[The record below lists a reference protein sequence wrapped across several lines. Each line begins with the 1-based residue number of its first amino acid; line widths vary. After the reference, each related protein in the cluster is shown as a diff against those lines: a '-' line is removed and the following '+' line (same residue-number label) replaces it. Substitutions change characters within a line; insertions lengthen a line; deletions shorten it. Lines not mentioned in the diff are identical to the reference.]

1 VLFCCSLYDGFGVT
15 PGAMAGAEAIQK
27 GGCEMKLVR
36 YLFVAMVILG
46 LGFSSQAGAAE
57 KVKVG
62 YLHTLAVDGQLW
74 IGVHK
79 GYFQEQGLEIEPIQF
94 TSGVPLM
101 QALSGGSVD
110 VAIMGAVISNFPSRG
125 VGKVFL
131 INDIEYDTAML
142 FARPEANAK
151 KITDV
156 KGKKIATVKGT
167 TAHVFLHTA
176 LKANGIDSTKEE
188 IVSMDMAGAVSAFIS
203 GAVPLVCTWA
213 PFHVQI
219 REKVPGAVM
228 LSSAKDYYPDAAI
241 IGGWVA
247 SNKFHEQRKDL
258 LKKLVKAWAK
268 ANDELVGKPA
278 ESLKLIHSKA
288 YSNIPFRDIQA
299 SWDAQKCETSKDW
312 VKLYEDGTVSKWIG
326 QVEKVFVEIGSIGD
340 WVDPKKFFDPS
351 IFLEVMKSK

>member
-1 VLFCCSLYDGFGVT
+1 
-15 PGAMAGAEAIQK
+15 
-27 GGCEMKLVR
+27 MKLIKVAVVMMV
-36 YLFVAMVILG
+36 LVCCLSFV
-46 LGFSSQAGAAE
+46 SSAAAAD
-57 KVKVG
+57 KIKVG
-62 YLHTLAVDGQLW
+62 YLHTLAVDGQFW
-74 IGVHK
+74 IGVNK
-79 GYFQEQGLEIEPIQF
+79 GYFAEQGLEMEPIVF

-131 INDIEYDTAML
+131 INDIEYNTAML

-151 KITDV
+151 KIQDI

-176 LKANGIDSTKEE
+176 LKANGIDSTKDVE

-203 GAVPLVCTWA
+203 GAVPFVCTWA

-228 LSSAKDYYPDAAI
+228 LSSAKDYYPNAAI

-247 SNKFHEQRKDL
+247 SNKFFEQRKDL
-258 LKKLVKAWAK
+258 LQKIVKGWAK
-268 ANDELVGKPA
+268 ANDELMGKPE

-288 YSNIPFRDIQA
+288 YSNIPFSDIQA
-299 SWDAQKCETSKDW
+299 SWEAQKCETSKDW
-312 VKLYEDGTVSKWIG
+312 VTLYEDGTVSKWIG

-340 WVDPKKFFDPS
+340 WVDPKNFFDPG
-351 IFLEVMKSK
+351 IFLGVMKGK

>member
-1 VLFCCSLYDGFGVT
+1 MKRSKFVVLMLVF
-15 PGAMAGAEAIQK
+15 AITL
-27 GGCEMKLVR
+27 CT
-36 YLFVAMVILG
+36 
-46 LGFSSQAGAAE
+46 SGAALAAD

-62 YLHTLAVDGQLW
+62 YLHTLAVDGQFW

-79 GYFQEQGLEIEPIQF
+79 GYFAEQGLEMEPIVF

-131 INDIEYDTAML
+131 INDIEYNTAML
-142 FARPEANAK
+142 FARPEAKAQ
-151 KITDV
+151 KIQDV
-156 KGKKIATVKGT
+156 KGQKIATVKGT

-176 LKANGIDSTKEE
+176 LKANGMDSTKDVE
-188 IVSMDMAGAVSAFIS
+188 IVSMDMAGAVAAFIS
-203 GAVPLVCTWA
+203 GAVPFVCTWA

-219 REKVPGAVM
+219 RERVPGAVM
-228 LSSAKDYYPDAAI
+228 LSSAKEFYPGAAI

-247 SNKFHEQRKDL
+247 ANKFYEQRKDV
-258 LKKLVKAWAK
+258 LKKIVKAWAK
-268 ANDELVGKPA
+268 ANDELVGKPE

-288 YSNIPFRDIQA
+288 YTIIPFSDIQA
-299 SWDAQKCETSKDW
+299 SWEAQKCETSKDW
-312 VKLYEDGTVSKWIG
+312 VKLYKDGTVNKWIG

-340 WVDPKKFFDPS
+340 WVDPKEFFDPS
-351 IFLEVMKSK
+351 LYLSVVK

>member
-1 VLFCCSLYDGFGVT
+1 MKIFRIVAVAVFVF
-15 PGAMAGAEAIQK
+15 AILALPIISPVSAADK
-27 GGCEMKLVR
+27 VR
-36 YLFVAMVILG
+36 
-46 LGFSSQAGAAE
+46 
-57 KVKVG
+57 VG
-62 YLHTLAVDGQLW
+62 YLHTLAVDGQFW

-79 GYFQEQGLEIEPIQF
+79 GYFAEQGLEMEPIVF

-131 INDIEYDTAML
+131 INDIEYNTAML

-151 KITDV
+151 SIKDVVGKQIT
-156 KGKKIATVKGT
+156 TVKGT

-176 LKANGIDSTKEE
+176 LKANGIDSNKDVN

-203 GAVPLVCTWA
+203 GAAPFVCTWA

-228 LSSAKDYYPDAAI
+228 LSSAKDYYPGSAI

-247 SNKFHEQRKDL
+247 ANKFYAERKDL
-258 LKKLVKAWAK
+258 LTKIIKAWVK
-268 ANDELVGKPA
+268 ANDYLVGKSDEA
-278 ESLKLIHSKA
+278 LKIIHSKA
-288 YSNIPFRDIQA
+288 YSNIPFSDIQA
-299 SWDAQKCETSKDW
+299 SWEAQKCETSANW
-312 VKLYEDGTVSKWIG
+312 VKLYQDGTVAKWIG

-340 WVDPKKFFDPS
+340 WVDPKEFFDPGLYLS
-351 IFLEVMKSK
+351 VVK

>member
-1 VLFCCSLYDGFGVT
+1 MKKITMIVFALVVAIGF
-15 PGAMAGAEAIQK
+15 
-27 GGCEMKLVR
+27 
-36 YLFVAMVILG
+36 LG
-46 LGFSSQAGAAE
+46 SSTVVAAE

-62 YLHTLAVDGQLW
+62 YLHTLAVDGQFW

-79 GYFQEQGLEIEPIQF
+79 GYFAEQGLEMEPIVF

-131 INDIEYDTAML
+131 INDIEYNTAML

-151 KITDV
+151 KIEDV

-176 LKANGIDSTKEE
+176 LKANGMDSTKDVE

-203 GAVPLVCTWA
+203 GAVPVVCTWA

-228 LSSAKDYYPDAAI
+228 LSSAKEFYPNSAI

-247 SNKFHEQRKDL
+247 ANKFYDERKDV
-258 LKKLVKAWAK
+258 LKKIVKAWAK
-268 ANDELVGKPA
+268 ANDELVGNPE

-288 YSNIPFRDIQA
+288 YSNIPFSDIQA
-299 SWDAQKCETSKDW
+299 SWEAQKCETSKDW
-312 VKLYEDGTVSKWIG
+312 VKLYEDGTVNKWIG
-326 QVEKVFVEIGSIGD
+326 QVQRVFVEIGSIGD
-340 WVDPKKFFDPS
+340 WVDPKNFFDPD
-351 IFLEVMKSK
+351 IFLEVMKGK

>member
-1 VLFCCSLYDGFGVT
+1 
-15 PGAMAGAEAIQK
+15 
-27 GGCEMKLVR
+27 MKLIK
-36 YLFVAMVILG
+36 VAMVTMVFVLCLSFVG
-46 LGFSSQAGAAE
+46 PAAAAD
-57 KVKVG
+57 KIKVG
-62 YLHTLAVDGQLW
+62 YLHTLAVDGQFW

-79 GYFQEQGLEIEPIQF
+79 GYFAEQGLEMEPIVF

-131 INDIEYDTAML
+131 INDIEYNTAML
-142 FARPEANAK
+142 FARPETNAK
-151 KITDV
+151 KIQDV

-176 LKANGIDSTKEE
+176 LKANGIDSNKEVQ

-203 GAVPLVCTWA
+203 GAVPFVCTWA

-219 REKVPGAVM
+219 REKVQGAVM
-228 LSSAKDYYPDAAI
+228 LSSAKDYYPGAAI

-247 SNKFHEQRKDL
+247 SNKFFEQRKDL
-258 LKKLVKAWAK
+258 LQKIVKGWVK
-268 ANDELVGKPA
+268 ANDELVGKPQ

-288 YSNIPFRDIQA
+288 YSNIPFSDIQA
-299 SWDAQKCETSKDW
+299 SWEAQKCETSKDW

-340 WVDPKKFFDPS
+340 WVDPKNFFDPA
-351 IFLEVMKSK
+351 IFLGVMKGK

>member
-1 VLFCCSLYDGFGVT
+1 MRL
-15 PGAMAGAEAIQK
+15 IK
-27 GGCEMKLVR
+27 I
-36 YLFVAMVILG
+36 AMVTLVIMLCLSFG
-46 LGFSSQAGAAE
+46 GPASAAD
-57 KVKVG
+57 KIKVG
-62 YLHTLAVDGQLW
+62 YLHTLAVDGQFW

-79 GYFQEQGLEIEPIQF
+79 GYFAEQGLEMEPIVF

-131 INDIEYDTAML
+131 INDIEYNTAML

-151 KITDV
+151 SIKDVVGKQIT
-156 KGKKIATVKGT
+156 TVKGT

-176 LKANGIDSTKEE
+176 LKANGIDSNKDVN

-203 GAVPLVCTWA
+203 GAAPFVCTWA
-213 PFHVQI
+213 PFHVMI

-228 LSSAKDYYPDAAI
+228 LSSAKDYYPTAAI

-247 SNKFHEQRKDL
+247 SNKFYEQRKDL
-258 LKKLVKAWAK
+258 LQKIVKGWAK
-268 ANDELVGKPA
+268 ANDELVGKPD

-288 YSNIPFRDIQA
+288 YSNIPFSDIQA
-299 SWDAQKCETSKDW
+299 SWEAQKCETSANW
-312 VKLYEDGTVSKWIG
+312 VKLYQDGTVAKWIG

-340 WVDPKKFFDPS
+340 WVDPKEFFDPS
-351 IFLEVMKSK
+351 LYLSVVK